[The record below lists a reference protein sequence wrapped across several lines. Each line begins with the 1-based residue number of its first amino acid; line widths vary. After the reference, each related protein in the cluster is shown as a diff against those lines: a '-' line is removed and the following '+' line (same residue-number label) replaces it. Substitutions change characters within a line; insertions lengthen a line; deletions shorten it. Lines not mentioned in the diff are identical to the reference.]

1 MYAKVLKNPE
11 VEATYFLYIVF
22 PKHSKKKKRLRNM
35 WNAKYNSFEKN
46 CNRNSNDGNR
56 SNILTTA
63 TTAAT
68 ATATNTAIQKLV
80 CRLGRMQ
87 PKTVAREYHER
98 SSIVSEW
105 WMREKLQ
112 VNKRA
117 SKFPRERSSNWCKR
131 LRLCAPHTHIH
142 TSIERMKKKKKK
154 TCAQF
159 CTLKRYLYSI
169 HHIAKLLLQVI
180 ISDVWGLEL

>member
-63 TTAAT
+63 AT

-80 CRLGRMQ
+80 CRLGRRQ

-105 WMREKLQ
+105 WMREKLR

-142 TSIERMKKKKKK
+142 TSIERMEKKKKK

-159 CTLKRYLYSI
+159 CTLKRYLYSM